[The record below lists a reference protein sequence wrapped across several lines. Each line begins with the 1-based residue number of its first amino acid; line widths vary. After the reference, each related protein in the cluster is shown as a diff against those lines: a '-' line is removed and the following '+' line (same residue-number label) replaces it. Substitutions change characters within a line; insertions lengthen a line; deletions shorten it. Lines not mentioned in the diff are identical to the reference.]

1 MYDWANSAFSTT
13 VMAGF
18 VPVLFKQY
26 WSAGVDASVSSF
38 RLGLTNSIA
47 SLVVAL
53 LAPALGAVADAGGS
67 RRRFLLV
74 FAAVG
79 ILATVGLALV
89 GPGDWALAAG
99 VYAVGIL
106 GFSASMIF
114 YDALLVDVSTP
125 STADR
130 VSALGFALG
139 YLGGGVLFALNVLM
153 AQKPAFFGLADATA
167 AARVSFLTVA
177 VWWTVFSI
185 PLARHVR
192 ERSAAA
198 SAGGA
203 DGRRGSAASAGGAD
217 GTPVEHERV
226 APDGA
231 PGARSGASTTGWAG
245 DRTREDPHERAGAT
259 RRGWHQFVH
268 TLRHLR
274 RHRNAL
280 VFLLGY
286 WLYIDGVHTIVRM
299 AVDYGI
305 SLGFASTSLILALLV
320 TQFVGFPASIA
331 FGRIGERFGARTGI
345 FVAIV
350 VYAGICLWGYRLA
363 HVWEFYA
370 LAAAIGLVQG
380 GINSLSRSLYSRLVP
395 AEQSAQFFGYYNT
408 IGRFS
413 AVLGPALMGWVSVA
427 TGNPRLSMLA
437 LLVLFALGAM
447 FLARVRERPLSS
459 AELTA
464 GDGDRGISP

>member
-18 VPVLFKQY
+18 VPVLFKSY
-26 WSAGVDASVSSF
+26 WSAGVDSATSSF
-38 RLGLTNSIA
+38 RLGLANSLA
-47 SLVVAL
+47 SLVIAL

-67 RRRFLLV
+67 RKRFLL
-74 FAAVG
+74 ASAG
-79 ILATVGLALV
+79 IGVLASAGLALV
-89 GPGDWALAAG
+89 GRGDWTTAALVYGLG
-99 VYAVGIL
+99 VL

-125 STADR
+125 RTADR

-139 YLGGGVLFALNVLM
+139 YLGGGVLFALNVVM
-153 AQKPAFFGLADATA
+153 TQKPGWFGLPDATT

-177 VWWTVFSI
+177 AWWALFTI

-192 ERSAAA
+192 ERTLVSVRPGAAHD
-198 SAGGA
+198 GGA
-203 DGRRGSAASAGGAD
+203 GRRGI
-217 GTPVEHERV
+217 R
-226 APDGA
+226 
-231 PGARSGASTTGWAG
+231 
-245 DRTREDPHERAGAT
+245 
-259 RRGWHQFVH
+259 QFMD

-274 RHRNAL
+274 AHRDAF
-280 VFLLGY
+280 VFLLAY

-305 SLGFASTSLILALLV
+305 SLGFPSSSLIMALLL
-320 TQFVGFPASIA
+320 TQFVGFPAAIL
-331 FGRIGERFGARTGI
+331 FGRIGERMGARTGI
-345 FVAIV
+345 FIAIAA
-350 VYAGICLWGYRLA
+350 YGGICLWGYRLA

-380 GINSLSRSLYSRLVP
+380 GINSLSRSYFSRLIP
-395 AEQSAQFFGYYNT
+395 AAQSAQFFGFYNT

-413 AVLGPALMGWVSVA
+413 AVLGPVLMGWVSLA

-437 LLVLFALGAM
+437 LLAFFVAGAM
-447 FLARVRERPLSS
+447 LLARVRERPVSS
-459 AELTA
+459 Q
-464 GDGDRGISP
+464 P